1 MDKDIL
7 QIEIPEGYEL
17 DKENSTSFNVKF
29 KKKEE
34 NEEPKGRTW
43 KDLIGKYVPRGS
55 AYIDKDCQISE
66 INRYFA
72 FGSNEKNLFIDSKHA
87 KSALAMAQISQLMP
101 YYGGAI
107 TDEEW
112 INNDMDKKCIV
123 RYRNGTL
130 TQNCVSVYQLLT
142 FHTIE
147 QAEAFLKYN
156 KQLVYDYLM
165 IDLKE

>member
-34 NEEPKGRTW
+34 NEEPKVRTW
-43 KDLIGKYVPRGS
+43 EDLIGKYVPRGS
-55 AYIDKDCQISE
+55 AYIAKDCQIGE
-66 INRYFA
+66 INRYWA

-107 TDEEW
+107 TSEEW
-112 INNDMDKKCIV
+112 DNKDVSKYC
-123 RYRNGTL
+123 L
-130 TQNCVSVYQLLT
+130 TRVGDNIILDDYTQMYYFLA
-142 FHTIE
+142 FHTLK
-147 QAEAFLKYN
+147 QAEDFLKYN

-165 IDLKE
+165 LDTNE

>member
-1 MDKDIL
+1 MDKQQK

-34 NEEPKGRTW
+34 NEEPKVRTW
-43 KDLIGKYVPRGS
+43 EDLIGKYVPRGS
-55 AYIDKDCQISE
+55 AYIAKDCQIGE
-66 INRYFA
+66 INRYWA

-87 KSALAMAQISQLMP
+87 KSALAMAQISQLLP
-101 YYGGAI
+101 YFGGPI

-112 INNDMDKKCIV
+112 SNSGTIKYVIV
-123 RYRNGTL
+123 KMEGKLDCAASYGEYVFL
-130 TQNCVSVYQLLT
+130 A
-142 FHTIE
+142 FHTKLQRE
-147 QAEAFLKYN
+147 NFLKYN

-165 IDLKE
+165 LDTNE